1 MPRPDIFD
9 NLEPMKKDIHPQYTA
24 QALIKCACGAEY
36 VTGSTT
42 PEMHVE
48 ICAACHPFYT
58 GQEKLVDTR
67 GRVERFKAR
76 AEKAKTLKPKKTAKS
91 A

>member
-1 MPRPDIFD
+1 MPRPPKSDIL
-9 NLEPMKKDIHPQYTA
+9 NIMKKEIHPKYTA
-24 QALIKCACGAEY
+24 TAVIKCACGTEY
-36 VTGSTT
+36 VTGSTA
-42 PEMHVE
+42 PEMTVE

-76 AEKAKTLKPKKTAKS
+76 AEKAKTLKPKKSSKA
-91 A
+91 